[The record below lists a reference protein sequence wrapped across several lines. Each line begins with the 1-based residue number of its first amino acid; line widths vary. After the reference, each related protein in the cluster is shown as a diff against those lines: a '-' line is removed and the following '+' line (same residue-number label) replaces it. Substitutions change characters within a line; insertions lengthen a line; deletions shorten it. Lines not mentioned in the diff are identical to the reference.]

1 MSWFI
6 LILAG
11 LLEVCWAVG
20 LKYTEG
26 FTKPIASALVAVAIV
41 GSMVLLGIAVRTLP
55 VGTAYSVWVGI
66 GILGAVVAE
75 WWLFAVPMPPVRIFF
90 LAMLLI
96 GVVGLKVTA
105 SSTE

>member
-6 LILAG
+6 LIIAG

-66 GILGAVVAE
+66 GILGAVIAE
-75 WWLFAVPMPPVRIFF
+75 WWLFAVPMPPVRILF

-96 GVVGLKVTA
+96 GVVGLKVT
-105 SSTE
+105 SSTG